1 MTETAPPPGTD
12 AATSPAAGRR
22 NKAERN
28 PTEEFLN
35 VIGYVLGISYP
46 LFGVSVLARGIVQT
60 WFHYR
65 PENAAWLDLV
75 CAVIYF
81 AAAVGFFLRSR
92 WAWKLS
98 VVALSLEIGFCLVV
112 GTLSIF
118 GLVGTNVWT
127 LYGIQ
132 YGFIPTIQPIL
143 GLLWLRRTR
152 TRIDYGLIEPG
163 PEAEPEPEPAA
174 GS

>member
-1 MTETAPPPGTD
+1 MSAS
-12 AATSPAAGRR
+12 TSPPEPPEPP
-22 NKAERN
+22 KPQKPQKPQKDRN

-60 WFHYR
+60 WFHVK

-81 AAAVGFFLRSR
+81 AAAVGFFLRTR
-92 WAWKLS
+92 WAWRLS
-98 VVALSLEIGFCLVV
+98 VGALALEIGFCLVV
-112 GTLSIF
+112 GTLSVF
-118 GLVGTNVWT
+118 GLVGKNVWT

-143 GLLWLRRTR
+143 GLMWLRRRR
-152 TRIDYGLIEPG
+152 TRIDYGLIE
-163 PEAEPEPEPAA
+163 ADPEPEPAL